1 MNAIEVKRIIDSKL
15 VGIENSIAFFCGDK
29 YKEIIHSRMENLRYY
44 IFDSY
49 QKDRIE
55 SIELVDIARAFAKY
69 ITIDLKVSQERKKE
83 LDKIIGDIIYNVSQ
97 NTNSQNYLDTQLS
110 LISEFS
116 QDLNNYKTKINELI
130 EVYKND
136 YEVNLIY
143 KKLDEY
149 KIKKEQEEAI
159 IRDCKKQVLD
169 EILSIKGNFDID
181 RLWVLLDA
189 FSDDA
194 NEYDKEEVVKRKK
207 EFYTLLGCVGE
218 DLIDLEK
225 DALNKKIVINNTGV
239 CVAKSR
245 YETYF
250 NDRIYDKLKSE
261 TNVEDIASELSDLD
275 LSLNIKN
282 IVTYIYNN
290 PLVVAYNTFA
300 YDNDN
305 DPYKFI
311 VFVNNKNLYNV
322 DFTTTVIHELL
333 HYIGGY
339 NSKKFGL
346 HFHKNEKLKHLEEAY
361 VCYLSKKIA
370 NEYIDANGFLIEP
383 RDYEQGLYYYDPT
396 NEYFEEVYKLYGDE
410 LMKYHF
416 SNDAKYDD
424 VISLLPINDIA
435 ESIERIIE
443 APVSIRKSIIKE
455 EINKLPR
462 RVKR

>member
-1 MNAIEVKRIIDSKL
+1 MTMI
-15 VGIENSIAFFCGDK
+15 
-29 YKEIIHSRMENLRYY
+29 M
-44 IFDSY
+44 
-49 QKDRIE
+49 
-55 SIELVDIARAFAKY
+55 
-69 ITIDLKVSQERKKE
+69 
-83 LDKIIGDIIYNVSQ
+83 
-97 NTNSQNYLDTQLS
+97 
-110 LISEFS
+110 
-116 QDLNNYKTKINELI
+116 
-130 EVYKND
+130 
-136 YEVNLIY
+136 
-143 KKLDEY
+143 
-149 KIKKEQEEAI
+149 
-159 IRDCKKQVLD
+159 
-169 EILSIKGNFDID
+169 IL
-181 RLWVLLDA
+181 
-189 FSDDA
+189 
-194 NEYDKEEVVKRKK
+194 
-207 EFYTLLGCVGE
+207 
-218 DLIDLEK
+218 
-225 DALNKKIVINNTGV
+225 
-239 CVAKSR
+239 
-245 YETYF
+245 
-250 NDRIYDKLKSE
+250 
-261 TNVEDIASELSDLD
+261 
-275 LSLNIKN
+275 
-282 IVTYIYNN
+282 
-290 PLVVAYNTFA
+290 
-300 YDNDN
+300 
-305 DPYKFI
+305 

-383 RDYEQGLYYYDPT
+383 RDYEQGLYYYDST